1 MTLDLMALRIMT
13 LSLTIQI
20 IMKLIMTILKFDTQ
34 YDGNQRDDA

>member
-1 MTLDLMALRIMT
+1 MALRIMT

-34 YDGNQRDDA
+34 YDGTQRNDT